1 MRFSKLLTLVLALL
15 MVLSAFAGCGETELN
30 ESESQTTGETD
41 STTESQTEEETSE
54 YDDNLVG
61 VTYPGVVLNVLVG
74 DDCEVKEYVDELT
87 EDANV
92 LDQATFNRCDYAET
106 RLQMKTKWTSAGS
119 VGKGGE
125 GIIETAELAN
135 NNGGIYDIVASKSSW
150 SAPMMTRGVFSN
162 LLKYPHFDFEE
173 DGWAKTL
180 IDDISV
186 GGKLYVATGDIS
198 VNLLFMTS
206 VVYFNKDLVKD
217 LGINQKIQDT
227 WGAADLY
234 ELVTTGKWTLDKM
247 LTLCENTYKDLNND
261 GKKNSGDRF
270 GLNTYKLL
278 LENFYYGGGY
288 TTIVATDDG
297 FEAST
302 NYLDATMMGNLLTQ
316 LNTFFHDTKDGII
329 EGGNGYDPTR
339 TNFRDGN
346 VLFCMAPASHAY
358 NTHSNAEKLNYSVLP
373 IPKHSESQESY
384 SCTQSFPYMLYAI
397 TSHGHHTK
405 EASAFMQ
412 ALAIES
418 YKTTRPTIFN
428 KMMKGRYA
436 ENPEDAQMWE
446 YAVDANTFDVGRI
459 FQEMFREDS
468 TDALMTVTLFRDK
481 VMNDNDNWTSILST
495 YMAPL
500 AIAAV
505 SVASKILDLPD

>member
-15 MVLSAFAGCGETELN
+15 MVLSAFAGCGETEPN

-198 VNLLFMTS
+198 ANLLFMTS

-217 LGINQKIQDT
+217 LGINQKIR
-227 WGAADLY
+227 GALPICTSWLPRAS
-234 ELVTTGKWTLDKM
+234 GR
-247 LTLCENTYKDLNND
+247 LTKCLRCAKT
-261 GKKNSGDRF
+261 
-270 GLNTYKLL
+270 
-278 LENFYYGGGY
+278 
-288 TTIVATDDG
+288 
-297 FEAST
+297 
-302 NYLDATMMGNLLTQ
+302 
-316 LNTFFHDTKDGII
+316 
-329 EGGNGYDPTR
+329 PTR
-339 TNFRDGN
+339 
-346 VLFCMAPASHAY
+346 
-358 NTHSNAEKLNYSVLP
+358 
-373 IPKHSESQESY
+373 I
-384 SCTQSFPYMLYAI
+384 
-397 TSHGHHTK
+397 
-405 EASAFMQ
+405 
-412 ALAIES
+412 
-418 YKTTRPTIFN
+418 
-428 KMMKGRYA
+428 
-436 ENPEDAQMWE
+436 
-446 YAVDANTFDVGRI
+446 
-459 FQEMFREDS
+459 
-468 TDALMTVTLFRDK
+468 
-481 VMNDNDNWTSILST
+481 
-495 YMAPL
+495 
-500 AIAAV
+500 
-505 SVASKILDLPD
+505 